1 MTDATRPVLQMGKA
15 EELILPILMAMDVLT
30 NSILC
35 PSQEADSRSTK
46 EDTPP
51 LSEILKSQVC
61 LGLSPTVMT
70 ELTLNTTQP
79 DRK

>member
-1 MTDATRPVLQMGKA
+1 MGKA

-35 PSQEADSRSTK
+35 PSQEAVSRSTK
-46 EDTPP
+46 EDY
-51 LSEILKSQVC
+51 LSEIPKSQVC
-61 LGLSPTVMT
+61 LGLGPTVMT
-70 ELTLNTTQP
+70 ELPLNTTQP

>member
-15 EELILPILMAMDVLT
+15 EQLILPILMAMDVLT

-35 PSQEADSRSTK
+35 LSQEAVSLPK
-46 EDTPP
+46 DTSP